1 MADGLLAGGGLGS
14 QTMTPQPERT
24 GWAVEE
30 EPEPLEKGEH
40 PSCRARGASRLLT
53 ADHVRG
59 GLGRRDLR
67 GRLGLNRPSGPG
79 GPGWRR

>member
-59 GLGRRDLR
+59 GLGRRDPPR
-67 GRLGLNRPSGPG
+67 APG
-79 GPGWRR
+79 S